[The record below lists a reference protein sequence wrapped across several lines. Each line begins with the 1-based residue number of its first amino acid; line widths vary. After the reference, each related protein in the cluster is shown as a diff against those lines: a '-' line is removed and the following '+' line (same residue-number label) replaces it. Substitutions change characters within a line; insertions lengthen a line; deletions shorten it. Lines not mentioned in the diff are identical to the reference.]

1 MCIRDRVYVPVSK
14 IDLVQKYIG
23 SGDRAP
29 TLDKVG
35 GVNWSRKKDEVEAAL
50 MDLAAELLD
59 VQAGRMERPGIACGE
74 DSEWQRQFEASFPF
88 EDTVDQVEVT
98 LAIKDDMQAAR
109 PMDRLVCGDVGYGKT
124 ELAMRA
130 AFKAVEGGRQAAIL
144 VPTTLPVSYTH
155 LTLPTI
161 CSV

>member
-1 MCIRDRVYVPVSK
+1 M
-14 IDLVQKYIG
+14 
-23 SGDRAP
+23 
-29 TLDKVG
+29 
-35 GVNWSRKKDEVEAAL
+35 NWARKKDEVEAAL

-59 VQAGRMERPGIACGE
+59 VQAGRMERPGIACDE

-88 EDTVDQVEVT
+88 EETEDQVEVT
-98 LAIKDDMQAAR
+98 LAIKEDMQLPR

-144 VPTTLPVSYTH
+144 VPTTLLAEQHYRSFTERMAGFPV
-155 LTLPTI
+155 TLDVLSAASSGI
-161 CSV
+161 S